1 MPDIDILRAFTVA
14 TPVVMT
20 RQVIS
25 KKDVAA
31 AAADANNYGTTAA
44 EESSVLVQ
52 PRNVQVQ
59 KPDGYF
65 DRFLKYI
72 PCEILVVYVTICGM
86 LGENANAIALFV
98 VYGLCQISVPIFLW
112 KIGVRK
118 RKQLFIS
125 FLSFYFW
132 AVAYGGPFHT
142 IGELNIYFD

>member
-1 MPDIDILRAFTVA
+1 
-14 TPVVMT
+14 MT

-25 KKDVAA
+25 KKDAA
-31 AAADANNYGTTAA
+31 ANNYGTTAA

-72 PCEILVVYVTICGM
+72 PSEIIVVYVTICGM
-86 LGENANAIALFV
+86 LGENANTIALWII
-98 VYGLCQISVPIFLW
+98 YGLCQISVPIFLW

-132 AVAYGGPFHT
+132 AVAYGGPFNT
-142 IGELNIYFD
+142 IGELNVCVIMSIYLSTWLCDMSLLASHYDK

>member
-1 MPDIDILRAFTVA
+1 
-14 TPVVMT
+14 MT

-31 AAADANNYGTTAA
+31 GATAAAADNNYGA

-52 PRNVQVQ
+52 TRNVQVQ

-72 PCEILVVYVTICGM
+72 PAEIIVFYVTICGM
-86 LGENANAIALFV
+86 LGENANAIALWI
-98 VYGLCQISVPIFLW
+98 VYCLCQVSTPIFLW

-142 IGELNIYFD
+142 ISEWRVYFLRDMSLLASLYDQ